1 MVPRAARTLHGE
13 HVAYGLLVQLI
24 LEERPREFILELLDF
39 YRQIGLPT
47 QLADFGMTDWTED
60 ELDTLTANAML
71 SPSVKRFVVE
81 LDQDMLK
88 AAIRQVETLG

>member
-1 MVPRAARTLHGE
+1 
-13 HVAYGLLVQLI
+13 
-24 LEERPREFILELLDF
+24 
-39 YRQIGLPT
+39 
-47 QLADFGMTDWTED
+47 MTDWTED